1 MTRRHTVSESGQV
14 AALWAVLATA
24 IFALGGLVH
33 DGGQVLTARRQ
44 ADNLARQAAR
54 AGAQALD
61 EAALRAGAPLLD
73 PTAAEAAA
81 RSYLTRRGVAATSIE
96 VGSDHVSVAVV
107 LTQPTPLLAILGI
120 DARTVRATATARS
133 GRGVAEVVP

>member
-1 MTRRHTVSESGQV
+1 MNQRRAETGQV

-24 IFALGGLVH
+24 IFALGGLVY

-61 EAALRAGAPLLD
+61 EAALRAGATALD
-73 PTAAEAAA
+73 PVAAEAAA
-81 RSYLTRRGVAATSIE
+81 RAYLERRGVAPTSVE
-96 VGSDHVSVAVV
+96 VGGDSVTVAVA
-107 LTQPTPLLAILGI
+107 LTQPTPLMAILGI
-120 DARTVRATATARS
+120 DARTVRAAATARS
-133 GRGVAEVVP
+133 GRGVAELVP

>member
-1 MTRRHTVSESGQV
+1 M

-24 IFALGGLVH
+24 VFALGGLVH
-33 DGGQVLTARRQ
+33 DGGQVLTARRE

-61 EAALRAGAPLLD
+61 EAALRAGATVLD

-81 RSYLTRRGVAATSIE
+81 RSYLERRRVAAASVE
-96 VGSDHVSVAVV
+96 VGGDEVSVTVA
-107 LTQPTPLLAILGI
+107 LTQPTPLLRLVGI

-133 GRGVAEVVP
+133 GRGVQELAR